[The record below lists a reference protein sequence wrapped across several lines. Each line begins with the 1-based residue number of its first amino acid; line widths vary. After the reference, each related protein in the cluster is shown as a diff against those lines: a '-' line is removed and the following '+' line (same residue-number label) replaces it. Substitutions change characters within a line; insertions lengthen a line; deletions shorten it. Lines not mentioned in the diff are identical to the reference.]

1 MQFEFD
7 PRKSELKKLK
17 HGINFTEA
25 QQLWEDP
32 NRLLIPARTS
42 DEPRFLLVAKVS
54 DKHGSA
60 VFTIRDES
68 VRIISVRRSRDEE
81 VEIYES

>member
-7 PRKSELKKLK
+7 PRKSELNKLK
-17 HGINFTEA
+17 HGINFAEA
-25 QQLWEDP
+25 QQLREDP

-42 DEPRFLLVAKVS
+42 DEPRFLLIAKVF
-54 DKHGSA
+54 DKHWSA
-60 VFTIRDES
+60 VFTIRGEA
-68 VRIISVRRSRDEE
+68 VRIISVRRSRAEE

>member
-7 PRKSELKKLK
+7 PRKSELNKLK
-17 HGINFTEA
+17 HGINFAEA

-42 DEPRFLLVAKVS
+42 DEPRFLLMAKVF
-54 DKHGSA
+54 DKHWSA
-60 VFTIRDES
+60 VFTIRGEA
-68 VRIISVRRSRDEE
+68 VRIISVRRSRAEE